1 VKLPGADHVVVD
13 ERKVREYL
21 LSRSHPI
28 GRFKAAVFARA
39 GFRAQNW
46 REFVS
51 AVRVLAV
58 QGDAMPGEP
67 NKYGVKYLV
76 SGTIMGPTG
85 KLEVITVWLIPTEGG
100 PPRIVTVYPR

>member
-1 VKLPGADHVVVD
+1 MKLPDADHIVVD

-28 GRFKAAVFARA
+28 GRFKAAVFARV

-58 QGDAMPGEP
+58 QGDAVPGEP
-67 NKYGVKYLV
+67 NEYGVKYMV
-76 SGTIMGPTG
+76 SGIIMGPAG
-85 KLEVITVWLIPTEGG
+85 KLEVTSVWLIPTEGG
-100 PPRIVTVYPR
+100 APRLVTVYPR